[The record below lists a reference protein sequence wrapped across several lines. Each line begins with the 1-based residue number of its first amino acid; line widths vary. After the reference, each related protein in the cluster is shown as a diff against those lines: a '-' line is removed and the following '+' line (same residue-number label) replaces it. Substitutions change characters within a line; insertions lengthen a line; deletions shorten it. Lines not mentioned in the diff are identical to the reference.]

1 MRPPIYTREIDP
13 SNDNDWTIG
22 LRDAHNKVFPR
33 YPANQSY
40 MNGWLQELGMEAG
53 YDNTLPIS
61 NDNYYMEGYDIAQFE
76 RQCHKPDVPDIRTL

>member
-1 MRPPIYTREIDP
+1 
-13 SNDNDWTIG
+13 
-22 LRDAHNKVFPR
+22 
-33 YPANQSY
+33 